1 MTTEPAP
8 GIPPVAPAVPPP
20 VRPARRR
27 RVIVAATSV
36 AAVGGVSIGLVAAT
50 AGSGQPSASAVGNAA
65 ATATTVVTYRT
76 LTSQQQVNGTLGY
89 SGSYSIVNRASGTL
103 TALPSPGR
111 VVRQGQVL
119 YRVDTSP
126 VVLLYGVTPAYRDLA
141 EGDSGPDVRNLNA
154 DLVALGDA
162 TRASL
167 DSNSDYFGPAT
178 AAAVDELQENL
189 GVSQTGTL
197 ALGQVVFVPGPI
209 RVTAVTPSRGTLAQ
223 PGAVVLQATS
233 TRREVT
239 VSLDAAQ
246 QGDVKAGDEVTIT
259 LPSQRTTQGTVAS
272 VSRVATRG
280 SSGSSGSSGGSS
292 SGSSSGGSSSGSSS
306 GNPQSAT
313 VQVTITLRDPGATGT
328 LDQAPVQVAIT
339 TATAPHVLTVPI
351 TALLAQPGGGYGLEI
366 VGPGRTRKILR
377 VSVGLFDDA
386 QGLVQVTGPGLHAG
400 QQVAVPTAP

>member
-1 MTTEPAP
+1 MTTKPAP
-8 GIPPVAPAVPPP
+8 EAHPSAPVAPAAL
-20 VRPARRR
+20 VRPSRRRR
-27 RVIVAATSV
+27 RVIVAATRV

-50 AGSGQPSASAVGNAA
+50 ANGQPSASAAGNAA
-65 ATATTVVTYRT
+65 ATASAQVTYRT

-89 SGSYSIVNRASGTL
+89 SGSYSIVNRAAGTL

-111 VVRQGQVL
+111 VVRQGQGL

-126 VVLLYGVTPAYRDLA
+126 VVLLYGSTPAYRALA
-141 EGDSGPDVRNLNA
+141 EGDRGPDIRNLKA

-167 DSNSDYFGPAT
+167 KLSSDYFGAGTT
-178 AAAVDELQENL
+178 AAVKELQESL
-189 GVSQTGTL
+189 GVHRTGTL

-209 RVTAVTPSRGTLAQ
+209 RVTAVTPTRGTLAQ

-239 VSLDAAQ
+239 VSLDAAL
-246 QGDVKAGDEVTIT
+246 QGDVKAGDPVTIT
-259 LPSQRTTQGTVAS
+259 LPNQRTTLGTVAS
-272 VSRVATRG
+272 VSSVATT
-280 SSGSSGSSGGSS
+280 GSSGGSS
-292 SGSSSGGSSSGSSS
+292 SSGSSGSNS
-306 GNPQSAT
+306 SAT
-313 VQVTITLRDPGATGT
+313 VQVTITLRDPHATGT

-339 TATAPHVLTVPI
+339 TATAPHVLTVPT
-351 TALLAQPGGGYGLEI
+351 TALLAQPGGGYGVEI
-366 VGPGRTRKILR
+366 IGPRNSRRILR

-400 QQVAVPTAP
+400 QRVVLPAAP

>member
-1 MTTEPAP
+1 MTTKPAP
-8 GIPPVAPAVPPP
+8 EAHPPAPVAPAAL
-20 VRPARRR
+20 VRPSRRRR

-50 AGSGQPSASAVGNAA
+50 ANGQPSASAAGNAA
-65 ATATTVVTYRT
+65 ATASAQVTYRT

-89 SGSYSIVNRASGTL
+89 SGSYSIVNRAAGTL

-111 VVRQGQVL
+111 VVRQGQGL

-126 VVLLYGVTPAYRDLA
+126 VVLLYGSTPAYRALA
-141 EGDSGPDVRNLNA
+141 EGDRGPDIRNLKA

-167 DSNSDYFGPAT
+167 KLSSDYFGAGTT
-178 AAAVDELQENL
+178 AAVKELQESL
-189 GVSQTGTL
+189 GVHRTGTL

-209 RVTAVTPSRGTLAQ
+209 RVTAVTPTRGTLAQ

-239 VSLDAAQ
+239 VSLDAAL
-246 QGDVKAGDEVTIT
+246 QGDVKTGDPVTIT
-259 LPSQRTTQGTVAS
+259 LPNQRTTLGTVAS
-272 VSRVATRG
+272 VSSVATTG

-292 SGSSSGGSSSGSSS
+292 SSDSSGSNS
-306 GNPQSAT
+306 SAT
-313 VQVTITLRDPGATGT
+313 VQVTITLRDPHATGT

-339 TATAPHVLTVPI
+339 TATAPHVLTVPT
-351 TALLAQPGGGYGLEI
+351 TALLAQPGGGYGVEI
-366 VGPGRTRKILR
+366 IGPRNSRRILR

-400 QQVAVPTAP
+400 QQVVVPAAP